1 MEHFERTDTDNKIER
16 DQREILEEDLGKDCG
31 KINEEFRTDLKINIR
46 SGMATIFIR
55 AMTTG

>member
-16 DQREILEEDLGKDCG
+16 DQKEILEEDLGRDCG
-31 KINEEFRTDLKINIR
+31 KINEEFRTDLKIAIR
-46 SGMATIFIR
+46 SDMATIFIR

>member
-16 DQREILEEDLGKDCG
+16 DQREILGEDLGRDCG
-31 KINEEFRTDLKINIR
+31 KIDEEFRTDLKINIR

>member
-1 MEHFERTDTDNKIER
+1 MKLFQRTDTDNKIER
-16 DQREILEEDLGKDCG
+16 DQKEILEEDLGRDCG
-31 KINEEFRTDLKINIR
+31 KIGKKFRRDLKITFR

>member
-1 MEHFERTDTDNKIER
+1 MKLFERTDTDNDIER
-16 DQREILEEDLGKDCG
+16 DQKEILDEDLGRDCG
-31 KINEEFRTDLKINIR
+31 KIGEESRTDLKITIR

>member
-31 KINEEFRTDLKINIR
+31 KIGEKFRTDLKITIR

-55 AMTTG
+55 AMTIG